1 MDLCTKK
8 RKARV
13 LFRQKRKENISLVE
27 SSILMQ
33 VKKFITKLS
42 NESESENLIGIYWPL
57 KNEVDLRSLKE
68 ISGLSLALPAS
79 KQKGEITYHRWTD
92 TTLKKDVYGI
102 LAPLEEPVLEPNQI
116 NLLIVPALAID
127 HNGIRLG
134 YGGGCFDRLRSKG
147 MWKEI
152 EALVIVPSACISSSL
167 LPKDKWDIPFDGWIN
182 EKEIFRLDK

>member
-1 MDLCTKK
+1 MNLCTKK
-8 RKARV
+8 REARV

-27 SSILMQ
+27 RSILIQ
-33 VKKFITKLS
+33 VKKLITKLS
-42 NESESENLIGIYWPL
+42 NERESENLIGIYWPL

-79 KQKGEITYHRWTD
+79 KKKGELTYHRWTN

-102 LAPLEEPVLEPNQI
+102 LAPLEEPALEPNQI

-147 MWKEI
+147 KWKDI
-152 EALVIVPSACISSSL
+152 EALVIVPSACISTSL
-167 LPKDKWDIPFDGWIN
+167 LPKDKWDIPFDGWIS

>member
-57 KNEVDLRSLKE
+57 KDEVDLRSLKE

-79 KQKGEITYHRWTD
+79 KKKRRTYLPQVDQYHFKERCLWNTCS
-92 TTLKKDVYGI
+92 
-102 LAPLEEPVLEPNQI
+102 
-116 NLLIVPALAID
+116 
-127 HNGIRLG
+127 IR
-134 YGGGCFDRLRSKG
+134 R
-147 MWKEI
+147 
-152 EALVIVPSACISSSL
+152 ASS
-167 LPKDKWDIPFDGWIN
+167 
-182 EKEIFRLDK
+182 